1 MKALITGGGGFLG
14 TAIAKKLRARG
25 DEVVSLNRGAYPHLA
40 QLGVDVRQGDMCAE
54 GVVQAAAEGCEV
66 IFHVAARPGSWGS
79 WDSFYQPNVV
89 GTRRVLEACD
99 HHGIGKLVYTSSPS
113 VVHGE
118 EDIEGADESLPY
130 PEHYEAFY
138 PQTKAIAEQE
148 VMAANGSTLS
158 TVSLRPHLIWG
169 PDDNQLIPRII
180 DRARTGQ
187 LRLIGE
193 PKLIDTIYVDNA
205 ADAHVA
211 AADRLT
217 PDSPVAG
224 SVYFLSNDEPISSH
238 DMINRIIGAAGL
250 PPCTRVISARL
261 ARFAG
266 GVFETA
272 WKVLGR
278 TDEPRMTR
286 FVAAQLSTAHWYDI
300 SAAKRDLGYAPAV
313 SIDEGLDRLK
323 AWFDANPVST

>member
-1 MKALITGGGGFLG
+1 VRALITGGGGFLG

-25 DEVVSLNRGAYPHLA
+25 DEVVSLNRGVYPHLEA
-40 QLGVDVRQGDMCAE
+40 LGVDVRQGDMCAE
-54 GVVQAAAEGCEV
+54 GVVRSAAEGCEV

-79 WDSFYQPNVV
+79 WESFYEPNVV

-99 HHGIGKLVYTSSPS
+99 SLGIEKLVFTSSPS

-118 EDIEGADESLPY
+118 DDIEGGDESLPY

-138 PQTKAIAEQE
+138 PQTKAMAEQE
-148 VMAANGSTLS
+148 VLAASGSTMS

-180 DRARTGQ
+180 ERARTGQ

-211 AADRLT
+211 AADRLA

-238 DMINRIIGAAGL
+238 EIINRIIGAAGF
-250 PPCTRVISARL
+250 PPCTKTVSAGV

-266 GVFETA
+266 GVLETA

-300 SAAKRDLGYAPAV
+300 SAAKRDLGYVPAV
-313 SIDEGLDRLK
+313 SIDDGLDRLK
-323 AWFDANPVST
+323 AWFDANPVSP